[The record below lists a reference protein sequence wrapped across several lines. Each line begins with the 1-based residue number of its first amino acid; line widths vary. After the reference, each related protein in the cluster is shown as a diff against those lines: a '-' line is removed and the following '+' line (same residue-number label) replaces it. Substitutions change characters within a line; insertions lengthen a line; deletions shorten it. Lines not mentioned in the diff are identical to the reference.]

1 MNKLSVL
8 LEIPQKISDGLKS
21 GIYERVGGVIVTK
34 DKKTIVG
41 WLRESGEAETKN
53 KPSLIQT
60 SNLLS
65 CANLAISA
73 INLGATFYYGS
84 KNLQNTNKILNEV
97 SLTNIEIKKTQEM
110 IDLNFKKLNSRINE
124 IVSVSNKTDL
134 SISLIKLRDAFLLK
148 EDNKEI
154 KKIILEIVRYIPN
167 EMSTII
173 SSSSYCKINEF
184 LEKTVSLLKV
194 IYLTQ
199 GLTINYFD
207 STSTCIDVMKVIQ
220 HDPLIERLRS
230 AIAENEIFNF
240 NILASAYMSL
250 DSYTSVN
257 EHDREVIFD
266 LFLKSNKSFESDKAV
281 IEVSDSD
288 NIKSSIIHDKYS
300 ILAGTGTQSDLINFT
315 KDSVCSDNDIA
326 KSYISGII
334 KSGSE
339 TKKNTFFKNR
349 AKLLNDMLFNGN
361 NPVSFEN
368 MNADKIKELLSAI
381 SNVSIANELSD
392 RISGINIELSYCNE
406 KKLSISDYQNKFI
419 VSNSYFEQPEYAFF
433 ER

>member
-1 MNKLSVL
+1 
-8 LEIPQKISDGLKS
+8 
-21 GIYERVGGVIVTK
+21 
-34 DKKTIVG
+34 
-41 WLRESGEAETKN
+41 
-53 KPSLIQT
+53 
-60 SNLLS
+60 
-65 CANLAISA
+65 
-73 INLGATFYYGS
+73 
-84 KNLQNTNKILNEV
+84 
-97 SLTNIEIKKTQEM
+97 
-110 IDLNFKKLNSRINE
+110 
-124 IVSVSNKTDL
+124 
-134 SISLIKLRDAFLLK
+134 
-148 EDNKEI
+148 
-154 KKIILEIVRYIPN
+154 
-167 EMSTII
+167 
-173 SSSSYCKINEF
+173 
-184 LEKTVSLLKV
+184 
-194 IYLTQ
+194 
-199 GLTINYFD
+199 
-207 STSTCIDVMKVIQ
+207 
-220 HDPLIERLRS
+220 
-230 AIAENEIFNF
+230 
-240 NILASAYMSL
+240 MSL

-288 NIKSSIIHDKYS
+288 NIKSNIIHDKYS
-300 ILAGTGTQSDLINFT
+300 ILAGTGTQSDLIKFT

-326 KSYISGII
+326 KSYIFGII

-349 AKLLNDMLFNGN
+349 AQLLNDMLFNGN

-406 KKLSISDYQNKFI
+406 KNLSIREYQNKFI